1 MELESGRS
9 QADKATLPSRV
20 LTPRAQ
26 ICARIGS
33 DLMNYA
39 NERPDEFPL
48 LNSSESSRV
57 RAFVRANVLRWILP
71 PLLLL
76 LLLLLLIVSR
86 SRAKAGV

>member
-1 MELESGRS
+1 MELEGERS
-9 QADKATLPSRV
+9 QADKATLPSLD

-26 ICARIGS
+26 IHARIGS

-48 LNSSESSRV
+48 LNASGSCSRV
-57 RAFVRANVLRWILP
+57 RAFMRANVLRCTLP
-71 PLLLL
+71 P
-76 LLLLLLIVSR
+76 LLLLIVSR